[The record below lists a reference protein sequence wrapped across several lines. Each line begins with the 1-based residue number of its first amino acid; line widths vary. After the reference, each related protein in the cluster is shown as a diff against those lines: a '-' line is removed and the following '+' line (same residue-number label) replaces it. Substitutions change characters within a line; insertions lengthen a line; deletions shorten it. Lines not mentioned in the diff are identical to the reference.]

1 MRADFS
7 SVLALAGVLL
17 IWVVVIAALVA
28 GVYFLIRL
36 LRKKSSPGS
45 GAKRTDR
52 RRG

>member
-17 IWVVVIAALVA
+17 IWAVVIAALVA
-28 GVYFLIRL
+28 GVYFLIRF
-36 LRKKSSPGS
+36 LRRKSSPARS
-45 GAKRTDR
+45 ATRTDR